1 MPVFSCPVCKS
12 GLERLSAVY
21 RCRNG
26 HSFDIA
32 AQGYV
37 NLLPSDKSRANAGD
51 NAQMIAARSRF
62 LNSGYYACL
71 KDAVAMC
78 VLKAAGKSGKQP
90 LVIDAGCGEGYYTAG
105 IADCLAAHGIAA
117 SVSGI
122 DLSKRGIARA
132 SKRYKNVQF
141 AVAGIFNM
149 PYADNSADVIVSIF
163 APLCDSEFRRILKPS
178 GTLFVVTPGRDHL
191 LGLKRVLY
199 DNPYLNDE
207 DKYCPQGF
215 RFINSQRI
223 KKEITVKGE
232 HIYDLFTM
240 TPYFYNT
247 PAGAAE
253 RLKDINELITPIDFI
268 ITELERL

>member
-1 MPVFSCPVCKS
+1 MPVFRCPVCKS

-21 RCRNG
+21 KCQNG

-32 AQGYV
+32 SQGYV
-37 NLLPSDKSRANAGD
+37 NLLPSGKNRANAGD

-62 LNSGYYACL
+62 LDSGYYACL
-71 KDAVAMC
+71 KDAVAMNA
-78 VLKAAGKSGKQP
+78 LKAAENSVEQP
-90 LVIDAGCGEGYYTAG
+90 LVVDAGCGEGYYTSG
-105 IADCLAAHGIAA
+105 IADCLEAHGIAA

-141 AVAGIFNM
+141 AVAGIFDM
-149 PYADNSADVIVSIF
+149 PYADSSADVIVSIF
-163 APLCDSEFRRILKPS
+163 APLCESEFRRILKPS
-178 GTLFVVTPGRDHL
+178 GTLIVVTPGRDHL

-215 RFINSQRI
+215 RFMDSQRVQ
-223 KKEITVKGE
+223 KEITVKGE
-232 HIYDLFTM
+232 HVHDLFTM

-247 PAGAAE
+247 PAEAAE
-253 RLKDINELITPIDFI
+253 RLKSINELITPIDFI
-268 ITELERL
+268 ITVLEKQ